1 MLFFKVSLEG
11 CGNNRLPRFTDFHR
25 LLKDRL
31 SRFLGY
37 SVFLSAIRIGY
48 PLMEFYLYK
57 LNNFFFSMGEIKKMI
72 GIQFLNILEFSN
84 LSIQIQIFLSIHL
97 N

>member
-1 MLFFKVSLEG
+1 
-11 CGNNRLPRFTDFHR
+11 
-25 LLKDRL
+25 
-31 SRFLGY
+31 
-37 SVFLSAIRIGY
+37 
-48 PLMEFYLYK
+48 MEFYLYK